1 MSRSS
6 SSPAAYGNK
15 STADIEAELRSHF
28 AVQHHKFVFGRLL
41 GRGAFGLAFSLIEKL
56 SHNRTRRLVV
66 KRSLKPRGEDDL
78 RNEIEWLKT
87 LRGAEHVVRLL
98 ASHDEPHPT
107 TYYRRDRKRLLRRQT
122 ALDKSLEGFTG
133 PIAVIEYLENGDLAR
148 LYKRLVGRDHLL
160 PNRVIWSFFLCLIRA
175 CVGLAYPP
183 NGSEDDPNQL
193 ETIPKDGTQP
203 SRIEHADLSAA
214 NIMIGTAGGGFQEHD
229 VIPPLKF
236 IDFGRTR
243 EGFKG
248 IPDNIRGILRI
259 MVNLIARKEVRI
271 SAWITEYQG
280 FETRA
285 TEFLH
290 HGNGANYPTLDD
302 EIRDFLAR
310 CLAWEEADRMSL
322 QDMLRIAENA
332 VRTKTAAA
340 YPDGTGET
348 DEAIRDLVQQFI
360 YNADT

>member
-6 SSPAAYGNK
+6 SAPAAYGNK

-28 AVQHHKFVFGRLL
+28 AVQHHKFVFGELL
-41 GRGAFGLAFSLIEKL
+41 GRGAFGLAFSIIEKL

-107 TYYRRDRKRLLRRQT
+107 T
-122 ALDKSLEGFTG
+122 
-133 PIAVIEYLENGDLAR
+133 
-148 LYKRLVGRDHLL
+148 
-160 PNRVIWSFFLCLIRA
+160 A

-183 NGSEDDPNQL
+183 NGGEDDPNQL
-193 ETIPKDGTQP
+193 ETIPGDGTQP
-203 SRIEHADLSAA
+203 RRTEHADLSAA
-214 NIMIGTAGGGFQEHD
+214 NSTAGGGFQEHD

-310 CLAWEEADRMSL
+310 CLAWEESDRMSL

-340 YPDGTGET
+340 YPDATGET
-348 DEAIRDLVQQFI
+348 DEAIRELVQQFI